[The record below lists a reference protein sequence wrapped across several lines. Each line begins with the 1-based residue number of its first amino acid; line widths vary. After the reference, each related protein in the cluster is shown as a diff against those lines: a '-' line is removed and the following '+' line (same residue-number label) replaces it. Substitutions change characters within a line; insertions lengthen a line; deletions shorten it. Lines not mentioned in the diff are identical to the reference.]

1 MRRIPE
7 ARTLVS
13 QLTIVFAIVAI
24 GVFLV
29 DATLSSLRARGVSTG
44 FAFLGSPV
52 YWSIDHTWMEFIPGV
67 STYGRALLIGLSN
80 TLTVSLVVIVL
91 STVLGTALGIAR
103 LSPNWLLARTAGV
116 YVEVT
121 RNVPV
126 LLQLVFW
133 YQLLL
138 KLPPPRQAIPVA
150 GGIFASSRGIHL
162 PTASVDIAIFA
173 ILCGAVAVAIALPRL
188 LRPRGLPVGT
198 PLWPWSLGLSLS
210 VLVAVFWLAGPVFV
224 VEWPRLQGFNF
235 RGGATVTPEFS
246 ALVLGLTIYT
256 SAFVAEIVRAG
267 IQGIPAGQWDAARAL
282 GLGWFLTLRKVI
294 IPQTL
299 RIIVP
304 PLTNE
309 YLGATKSSS
318 LAVAV
323 GYPDLIALVNTT
335 ISDTGQAIEGFVIVM
350 LAFLAISLGVSAFM
364 NWYNARI
371 ALVTR

>member
-13 QLTIVFAIVAI
+13 QLTIVFAIIAI

-52 YWSIDHTWMEFIPGV
+52 YWAIDHTWMEFVPGI

-91 STVLGTALGIAR
+91 STVLGTALGVAR
-103 LSPNWLLARTAGV
+103 LSPNWLLARTAGA

-126 LLQLVFW
+126 LVQLVFC

-138 KLPPPRQAIPVA
+138 QLPPPRQAIPVA
-150 GGIFASSRGIHL
+150 GSIFVSSRGIHL
-162 PTASVDIAIFA
+162 PTVSVDIAIFA
-173 ILCGAVAVAIALPRL
+173 VLCGAIAVAIALPRL
-188 LRPRGLPVGT
+188 LRSCGLLAGR

-210 VLVAVFWLAGPVFV
+210 VLVAVFWFAGPAFV

-235 RGGATVTPEFS
+235 RGGTTVTPEFS

-304 PLTNE
+304 PL
-309 YLGATKSSS
+309 A
-318 LAVAV
+318 
-323 GYPDLIALVNTT
+323 T
-335 ISDTGQAIEGFVIVM
+335 ISWRHKEQF
-350 LAFLAISLGVSAFM
+350 
-364 NWYNARI
+364 ARRCCRLSGAHSSRKHDHQRHRAGDRRI
-371 ALVTR
+371 RNSHACLSRHQSGSERVYELV